1 MKTTMIKS
9 TVLAVMTFLAFNVS
23 VLAQGKDPIKVEKST
38 IAWLGKKVTG
48 EHTGTI
54 AFKEGDV
61 KLKNGALVGGKFVVD
76 MNSINVTDL
85 EGEYKG
91 KLEGHLKS
99 DDFFGTEKFPEAT
112 FVITSVKGNQVKGD
126 LTIKGHTEKESFTL
140 ITKDNTISGKVVI
153 DRTKF
158 GIRYGSNS
166 FFDNLKDKAI
176 NDEFELTV
184 HVVF

>member
-1 MKTTMIKS
+1 MKTTNRKTRILA
-9 TVLAVMTFLAFNVS
+9 VLAFVALTFTAFAGV
-23 VLAQGKDPIKVEKST
+23 KPINPEKST
-38 IAWLGKKVTG
+38 IQWVGKKVTG
-48 EHTGTI
+48 QHNGTI
-54 AFKEGDV
+54 ALKKGDV
-61 KLKNGALVGGKFVVD
+61 TLKNGNLVGGSFVVD
-76 MNSINVTDL
+76 MTSINVIDL
-85 EGEYKG
+85 EGAHKE

-99 DDFFGTEKFPEAT
+99 DDFFGVETHPEAIFT
-112 FVITSVKGNQVKGD
+112 IKSVKGNVVKGD

-140 ITKDNTISGKVVI
+140 ITKGNTINGKVVI

-184 HVVF
+184 NIVF

>member
-1 MKTTMIKS
+1 MKTNRIKS
-9 TVLAVMTFLAFNVS
+9 TVLAGFAFLAFTIS
-23 VLAQGKDPIKVEKST
+23 VFAGGKDPIKVEKST
-38 IAWLGKKVTG
+38 IAWVGKKVTG

-54 AFKEGDV
+54 SFKEGDV
-61 KLKNGALVGGKFVVD
+61 EVKDGKLVGGKFVVD
-76 MNSINVTDL
+76 MNTINVTDL
-85 EGEYKG
+85 EGKMKG

-99 DDFFGTEKFPEAT
+99 DDFFGVAKHPNAT
-112 FVITSVKGNQVKGD
+112 FVITSVQGNVVKGD

-140 ITKDNTISGKVVI
+140 TTKNNTISGNVVV

-176 NDEFELTV
+176 NDEFELTINI
-184 HVVF
+184 VF